1 MVKKFP
7 QGKSNCSSADDIK
20 NSETIG
26 GDDQNCENCEVVVE
40 NIWKIMKVF
49 DELFV
54 VI

>member
-7 QGKSNCSSADDIK
+7 QGESNGSSADDIE

-26 GDDQNCENCEVVVE
+26 GDDQNCEFGVE
-40 NIWKIMKVF
+40 KVGKIMKLF

>member
-7 QGKSNCSSADDIK
+7 QGKSNGSSADDIK

-26 GDDQNCENCEVVVE
+26 GDDQNCENCEVGVE
-40 NIWKIMKVF
+40 KFGKNMKLF